1 MKAKLEF
8 DLDNPDDRMGHMRC
22 VKATNMA
29 LMLWDIKQKIRSKL
43 KYSNDLSEDELHQWI
58 PLWWNH
64 DGKYL
69 LKTINRGIKSIW
81 YWLPIIWKDRNWDS
95 HYIFEIMKH

>member
-22 VKATNMA
+22 VKATDMA

-43 KYSNDLSEDELHQWI
+43 KYSDDLSEDELQQWEVMQDEFYSI
-58 PLWWNH
+58 ADDYGINL
-64 DGKYL
+64 DL
-69 LKTINRGIKSIW
+69 LIQ
-81 YWLPIIWKDRNWDS
+81 
-95 HYIFEIMKH
+95 

>member
-22 VKATNMA
+22 VKATDMA

-43 KYSNDLSEDELHQWI
+43 KYSHDLSEDELHQWEVMQDEFYSI
-58 PLWWNH
+58 ADDYGINL
-64 DGKYL
+64 DL
-69 LKTINRGIKSIW
+69 LIQ
-81 YWLPIIWKDRNWDS
+81 
-95 HYIFEIMKH
+95 

>member
-22 VKATNMA
+22 VKATDMA

-43 KYSNDLSEDELHQWI
+43 KYSDDLSEDELHQWEVMQDEFYSI
-58 PLWWNH
+58 ADDYGINL
-64 DGKYL
+64 DL
-69 LKTINRGIKSIW
+69 LIQ
-81 YWLPIIWKDRNWDS
+81 
-95 HYIFEIMKH
+95 